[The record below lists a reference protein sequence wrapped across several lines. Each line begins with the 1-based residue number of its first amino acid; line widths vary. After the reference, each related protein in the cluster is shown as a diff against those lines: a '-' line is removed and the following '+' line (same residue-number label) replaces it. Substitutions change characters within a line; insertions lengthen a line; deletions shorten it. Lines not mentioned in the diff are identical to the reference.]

1 MWRQPVAEY
10 QFPGQP
16 AKLDRKVIIT
26 WPASRN
32 GALRPACVTIT
43 DAETGEPISTVSK
56 AVLEVHLDADTSL
69 TWAAVK
75 AFANPDGTLLA
86 DTSAKLIS
94 TEPDGSVR
102 TRVFAFEVTEMRVA
116 APATMVGGAGGHE

>member
-1 MWRQPVAEY
+1 MAEY

-16 AKLDRKVIIT
+16 EKLDRRVIIT
-26 WPASRN
+26 WPQPLGGS
-32 GALRPACVTIT
+32 LRPWAVTIT
-43 DAETGEPISTVSK
+43 DAATGEPISTVSK
-56 AVLEVHLDADTSL
+56 AVLSVHLDADAAL
-69 TWAAVK
+69 TWATVK

-86 DTSAKLIS
+86 NTTAKIIP

>member
-1 MWRQPVAEY
+1 MP
-10 QFPGQP
+10 
-16 AKLDRKVIIT
+16 
-26 WPASRN
+26 
-32 GALRPACVTIT
+32 VTIT
-43 DAETGEPISTVSK
+43 DAETGEQISTVSK
-56 AVLEVHLDADTSL
+56 AVLTVYLDADTSL
-69 TWAAVK
+69 TWATVK

-116 APATMVGGAGGHE
+116 PATMVGGAGGHE